1 MAVGPELPGSRS
13 GAMCGGPAL
22 IYLVS
27 HETVENEPLLQR
39 HFDERYQAQ
48 VRAREEARKAANTAR
63 RAAQKRREA
72 VKRAAIAPPEDSSD
86 GRRA

>member
-1 MAVGPELPGSRS
+1 
-13 GAMCGGPAL
+13 MCGGPAL